1 MPIIKKIWR
10 DNTMPP
16 TNYIWMR
23 TNLNKELVGIYE
35 WYNGKW
41 HPIELTPTDKDYYT
55 KTEVNTLLQYT
66 EQEII
71 RKLANGEYEI
81 DFNITID
88 DHLSL
93 ESENPVQNKVVT
105 EELNKKLDKVEF
117 YDSAIQEP
125 DYPWNN

>member
-1 MPIIKKIWR
+1 
-10 DNTMPP
+10 MPP

-55 KTEVNTLLQYT
+55 KTEVDTLLQYT